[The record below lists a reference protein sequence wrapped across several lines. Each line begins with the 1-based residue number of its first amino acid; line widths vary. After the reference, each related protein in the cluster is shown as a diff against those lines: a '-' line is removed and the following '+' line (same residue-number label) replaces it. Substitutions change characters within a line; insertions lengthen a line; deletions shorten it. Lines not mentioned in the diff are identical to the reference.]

1 MQAPHFLV
9 IMTGNVKDPVF
20 LKHLLCLGHQGSL
33 LLYVHVRQSFVD
45 SALIPLVLFCHNLK
59 LPYVVCPLQIK
70 SYCLRCKPQLQR
82 SHSIDELVH
91 VWRDNHILTLSNV
104 FYLTCRTVLQKV
116 GVILLPP
123 SALTEQDAE
132 KDRVYSAV
140 MKAVS
145 WTFSV

>member
-1 MQAPHFLV
+1 MEAPHFLV

-33 LLYVHVRQSFVD
+33 LLYVHVRQSFID
-45 SALIPLVLFCHNLK
+45 SALVPLVLFCHNLK
-59 LPYVVCPLQIK
+59 LPYIICPLQIK
-70 SYCLRCKPQLQR
+70 SYCLRCKPQLQ
-82 SHSIDELVH
+82 ITFNYDLVH
-91 VWRDNHILTLSNV
+91 IWWDNHILTLSNV
-104 FYLTCRTVLQKV
+104 FYLTSRTVLQKV

-123 SALTEQDAE
+123 SALTEIDAE

-145 WTFSV
+145 WTFSF